1 MTEQAESSGRP
12 ETARAQPDPDGESNQ
27 PNEFG
32 FAGDGTAPQPE
43 PDREPPGDL
52 DAERIAVPA
61 DDLTGAISDGIDRA
75 TQGED
80 STD

>member
-1 MTEQAESSGRP
+1 MTVQS
-12 ETARAQPDPDGESNQ
+12 ESNE

-43 PDREPPGDL
+43 PERKPAEDV

-61 DDLTGAISDGIDRA
+61 DDLTGAISDGIDKA
-75 TQGED
+75 TQGDESD
-80 STD
+80 R